1 MNKKGELRT
10 LFHNYLDR
18 KEKESKTT
26 SYSDKARFVDNFRGV
41 IYFYEWSDTKREP
54 KCFVTMAYFS
64 YFLQQC
70 GITLLLYQKDVIE
83 TMKSVYVACKKGTK
97 ELLIRGSLEELRK
110 ALEDSEKNFLVPST
124 EVPRAANAATSNG
137 TWFG

>member
-26 SYSDKARFVDNFRGV
+26 SYSGGERFVDHFKGV

-54 KCFVTMAYFS
+54 KCFVTMSYFN
-64 YFLQQC
+64 YFLQQS
-70 GITLLLYQKDVIE
+70 GITLLLYQRDVIE
-83 TMKSVYVACKKGTK
+83 TMNSVYVACKKGSK
-97 ELLIRGSLEELRK
+97 DLIIRGSLEELRK

-124 EVPRAANAATSNG
+124 EVPRVATSNG

>member
-18 KEKESKTT
+18 KEKESKVTNTT
-26 SYSDKARFVDNFRGV
+26 SHSGFVDHFKGV

-54 KCFVTMAYFS
+54 KCFVTMSYFN
-64 YFLQQC
+64 YFLQQS
-70 GITLLLYQKDVIE
+70 GITLLLYQRDVIE
-83 TMKSVYVACKKGTK
+83 TMHSVYVACKKGSK
-97 ELLIRGSLEELRK
+97 DLIIRGSLEELRK

-124 EVPRAANAATSNG
+124 EVPRVATSNG

>member
-18 KEKESKTT
+18 KEKESKAANTT
-26 SYSDKARFVDNFRGV
+26 SYSDRARFVDNFRGV

-54 KCFVTMAYFS
+54 KCFVTMAYFN

-70 GITLLLYQKDVIE
+70 GITLLLYQRDVIE
-83 TMKSVYVACKKGTK
+83 AMKSVYVACKKGSK
-97 ELLIRGSLEELRK
+97 DLLIRGSLEELRK
-110 ALEDSEKNFLVPST
+110 ALDDSEKNFLVPST
-124 EVPRAANAATSNG
+124 EVPRAATPNG

>member
-18 KEKESKTT
+18 KEKESKATNTT
-26 SYSDKARFVDNFRGV
+26 SYSDRARFVDNFRGV

-64 YFLQQC
+64 YFLQQS
-70 GITLLLYQKDVIE
+70 GITLLLYQRDVIE
-83 TMKSVYVACKKGTK
+83 TMNSVYVACKKGSK

-110 ALEDSEKNFLVPST
+110 ALDDSEKSASVPST
-124 EVPRAANAATSNG
+124 MAVTPNG